1 VHAIGFASYSG
12 ITNSDAEAAHAID
25 TDWFEWRV
33 ERGLITTFDD
43 DFLVEIWQ
51 SLSHARYIVFGGKDM
66 QDFTL
71 NCEITRSSMTPSEPS
86 FAQHI
91 DELTHHIHPA
101 YFKSAVIET
110 LYGFTHY
117 CSQNPKVF
125 FEEPVVIAHIVELA
139 AKLLVEEQPE
149 PTQDARHLDALLQQS
164 PTVLQQYVAKAIVL
178 IRGQ

>member
-1 VHAIGFASYSG
+1 M
-12 ITNSDAEAAHAID
+12 
-25 TDWFEWRV
+25 
-33 ERGLITTFDD
+33 
-43 DFLVEIWQ
+43 
-51 SLSHARYIVFGGKDM
+51 SHARYILFGGKGI

-117 CSQNPKVF
+117 CSQHANVF

-149 PTQDARHLDALLQQS
+149 ATHDARHLDALLQQS
-164 PTVLQQYVAKAIVL
+164 PSVLQLYVAKAIEL
-178 IRGQ
+178 MHGS